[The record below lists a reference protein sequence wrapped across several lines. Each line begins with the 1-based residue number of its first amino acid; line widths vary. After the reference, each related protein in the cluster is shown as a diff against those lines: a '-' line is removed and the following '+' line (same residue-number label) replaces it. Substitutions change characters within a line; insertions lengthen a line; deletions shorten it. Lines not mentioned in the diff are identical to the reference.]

1 MSIFKKIT
9 TLLLVLCLFAGL
21 TACSKEDQKTIT
33 IFNWGD
39 YINPDLLEEF
49 EKETGI
55 HVVYDTFASNED
67 MWTKFTTS
75 GNSYDLV
82 IPSDYMIERMIKENL
97 IAPLDFSKIPNAKN
111 IFPEFTK
118 LSYDPE
124 MKYSVPYFW
133 SSTGIIYDKE
143 KITTPI
149 DSWSA
154 LWDKQYADKVIMMD
168 VPRTTIMT
176 ALKVLGYS
184 VNSQDAKELEDAK
197 QLLIEQKPLVVAY
210 AGDNVKDMM
219 LQGEGDLALIW
230 SGEAYVVM
238 ENSDRFEYVV
248 PKEGTSLIFDAMVI
262 PAASEKKEEA
272 HQFID
277 FMLRAENAVKNM
289 DVILYNTPNR
299 AAYELLSP
307 EKKELLGAIPF
318 EDMKKGSSE
327 VFVDLGDGLN
337 LYNKIWTEF
346 KASNQ

>member
-1 MSIFKKIT
+1 MSISKKIT
-9 TLLLVLCLFAGL
+9 AFLFILILVVNLS
-21 TACSKEDQKTIT
+21 ACSKDEQKTLT

-39 YINPDLLEEF
+39 YINPDLLEQF
-49 EKETGI
+49 EQETGI
-55 HVVYDTFASNED
+55 KVIYDTFASNED

-75 GNSYDLV
+75 GNSYDLI

-97 IAPLDFSKIPNAKN
+97 IAPLDFSKIPNVKN
-111 IFPEFTK
+111 LFPEFTG

-149 DSWSA
+149 DSWSN
-154 LWDKQYADKVIMMD
+154 LWDKQFADRIIMMD

-184 VNSQDAKELEDAK
+184 VNSKDPKELEEAK
-197 QLLIEQKPLVVAY
+197 QLLIDQRPLVVAY

-238 ENSDRFEYVV
+238 EESDRFSYVI

-262 PAASEKKEEA
+262 PTTSEKKDEA
-272 HQFID
+272 HLFID
-277 FMLRAENAVKNM
+277 FMLRPEIAAKNM
-289 DVILYNTPNR
+289 DVILYNTPNK
-299 AAYELLSP
+299 AAYQLLSP
-307 EKKELLGAIPF
+307 EKQELLGAMPF
-318 EDMKKGSSE
+318 ESMKKGESE

-337 LYNKIWTEF
+337 LYNKVWTEF